1 MELLQNTQTARLVLA
16 YLYNQ
21 HLESLAEEF
30 CRKSPYLREEL
41 CLLESGDIPFRPF
54 CRPLVQIFSEYNR
67 MCMQVLTLIDQYED
81 RVSFPQSFSELDK
94 VDMILN
100 FNRAGVTPCL
110 QNVTNISKQSN
121 TSPVI
126 VAYTS
131 QVVKSAVNTTV
142 SIPSEPLARKP
153 NDVPHS
159 VSDCTTDTSADDSV
173 PIPTISLCREE
184 LLQLLMCEQDK
195 ENDSALSYLLQE
207 TAPEGTNG
215 VSEQPNSRPMKE
227 KVTVPQDE
235 MVLPMNQPP
244 LPPTSHVP
252 PTNPSSIDT
261 SATNDQNQQK
271 HEEPVA
277 SAYQQSEASAEAA
290 QTGMKEIVAARIL
303 GSMAK
308 AGFRSG
314 TQNDTP
320 PDNPIVKDAS
330 GGTRSTSSR
339 KRSHIRILDFGTPA
353 SKRSSSVP
361 GSADNTET
369 GAYSRKLFAGQGTPA
384 SVEGHVSEMPSPATF
399 AMPAPTEVPKVAS
412 GHGML
417 AINAQR
423 IQQIS
428 PQAYQVERKHT
439 SHSHKK
445 LNASDTSVTSVATS
459 SETCT
464 HLTGPR
470 EKTSLS
476 PAQPLPT
483 WLHAVPESPKQ
494 MNRTRLTDG
503 TTVESKPWPGLRGIA
518 TPEKKPLTIERT
530 RCATDHQPS
539 SPSKPIG
546 GAEEEYFQHKKGTA
560 MASET
565 KKGTVPPNLQHAA
578 LPRASRIAT
587 RSSTKKALGDNG
599 ISVSSAVTNT
609 SKLPTKDSIPKMAP
623 RPEATGTVRSADST
637 TNLVAVEAMALQA
650 AHPETP
656 FKIDPLFDYP
666 MTPRFLTNPFLSVSK
681 LDASAMS
688 VAPHRE
694 QCLAGG
700 SSAGAL
706 SETADINTP
715 GYPITPGAPG
725 TPKSQPSPHS
735 AVCYYRP
742 DEGEAIQPPNETLPG
757 QERHA
762 GQASPAE
769 CVSEDFDKM
778 EIVSGGL
785 VFVISSTPLMELYQQ
800 EPTTR

>member
-207 TAPEGTNG
+207 TAPEGANG
-215 VSEQPNSRPMKE
+215 VSEHPDSRPMKE

-369 GAYSRKLFAGQGTPA
+369 GAYSRKLFA
-384 SVEGHVSEMPSPATF
+384 
-399 AMPAPTEVPKVAS
+399 
-412 GHGML
+412 
-417 AINAQR
+417 
-423 IQQIS
+423 
-428 PQAYQVERKHT
+428 
-439 SHSHKK
+439 
-445 LNASDTSVTSVATS
+445 
-459 SETCT
+459 
-464 HLTGPR
+464 
-470 EKTSLS
+470 
-476 PAQPLPT
+476 
-483 WLHAVPESPKQ
+483 
-494 MNRTRLTDG
+494 
-503 TTVESKPWPGLRGIA
+503 
-518 TPEKKPLTIERT
+518 
-530 RCATDHQPS
+530 DHQPS
-539 SPSKPIG
+539 SPAKPIG

-565 KKGTVPPNLQHAA
+565 KKGTVPSNLQHAA

-623 RPEATGTVRSADST
+623 RPETTGTVRSADST

-742 DEGEAIQPPNETLPG
+742 DEGDAIHPPNETLPG